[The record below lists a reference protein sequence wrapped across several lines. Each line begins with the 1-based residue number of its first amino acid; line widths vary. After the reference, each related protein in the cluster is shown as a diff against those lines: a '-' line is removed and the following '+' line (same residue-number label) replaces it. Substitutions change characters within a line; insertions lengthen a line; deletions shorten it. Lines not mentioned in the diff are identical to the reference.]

1 MDRRDISHD
10 YSTFSQTD
18 SLSKSSAAAQR
29 HQQLQETLVTP
40 VASQ

>member
-1 MDRRDISHD
+1 MDRRELSHN
-10 YSTFSQTD
+10 YSTD

-40 VASQ
+40 AASQ